1 MLDKAAILEQLRGV
15 LDPEIGI
22 SIVDLNMVRDIGI
35 NENGIVQVKIALT
48 VQHCPMAK
56 TLQADVEKAVGKLDG
71 VKSVNVETTAMSK
84 KELEELR
91 VKLQAR
97 ATNSQTQSGQN
108 TSTAGPGI
116 NKLGKRGIR
125 NIIAIVSGKG
135 GVGKSFVTSMLAT
148 ELRRQGYEVGV
159 LDADLTG
166 PSIAKVFGLSGKPY
180 KAQNGLIVPAKSK
193 TGIKVMSINL
203 VLDDPTMPV
212 IWRGPIVNSVIRQL
226 YWDVDWGDIHYL
238 LVDLPPGCVA
248 SGTQVFANPHPVPI
262 ELLKP
267 GDYVYSVEA
276 SIGPS
281 GRYANSLSATVSR
294 RRVSEVVPQGEAEVF
309 ELKTKNRTIRATFN
323 HPILALDKARPSG
336 KRAYRYS
343 LQWKRLTELRP
354 RDIIAVAKKI
364 PRYEKGPY
372 KLPDIDYQGLKH
384 LDLPAISSDD
394 FCRIIGYF
402 MGDGYVRFDPRMNIH
417 QVMFA
422 EPRNGKH
429 REKYVH
435 LLEKVFLGAKVYQG
449 DSEFGVVSRR
459 LALFFRELGLNKS
472 ALVKRVPEWVFHLP
486 ESQILAFIE
495 GYCDADGHRR
505 KMKLLI
511 RRPGWMCFESPNC
524 ELVEGMRILALS
536 VGLRVSN
543 LNSRTRTLITPSRH
557 TYTKTFWGF
566 EANSESRSNR
576 IGAGLIRGVGRQ
588 AVGKALVNDY
598 LGFERV
604 SKITHAGK
612 SQVYD
617 LTVEDNHNFISDGII
632 VHNTSDA
639 PLTIFQ
645 SLPVDGVIVVSSPQD
660 LAAMIVAKAVNMAK
674 KMEAPIM
681 GLVENMSY
689 FQCPGCGEKIE
700 IFGQSNGS
708 KLATQLD
715 IPYLGGVPLDPEI
728 ARLSDEGRIE
738 EYSSPVFENIT
749 AELRQKAVKQVEQL
763 TQGLPIAWS
772 VKPEHE

>member
-35 NENGIVQVKIALT
+35 NEDGIVQVKIALT

-91 VKLQAR
+91 VKLTAR
-97 ATNSQTQSGQN
+97 GTNSQISQSGQN

-148 ELRRQGYEVGV
+148 ELRRKGYEVGV

-180 KAQNGLIVPAKSK
+180 KAPNGLIVPAKSK

-226 YWDVDWGDIHYL
+226 YWDVDWGDVHYL
-238 LVDLPPGCVA
+238 LVDLPPG
-248 SGTQVFANPHPVPI
+248 T
-262 ELLKP
+262 
-267 GDYVYSVEA
+267 
-276 SIGPS
+276 
-281 GRYANSLSATVSR
+281 
-294 RRVSEVVPQGEAEVF
+294 
-309 ELKTKNRTIRATFN
+309 
-323 HPILALDKARPSG
+323 
-336 KRAYRYS
+336 
-343 LQWKRLTELRP
+343 
-354 RDIIAVAKKI
+354 
-364 PRYEKGPY
+364 
-372 KLPDIDYQGLKH
+372 
-384 LDLPAISSDD
+384 SD
-394 FCRIIGYF
+394 
-402 MGDGYVRFDPRMNIH
+402 
-417 QVMFA
+417 
-422 EPRNGKH
+422 
-429 REKYVH
+429 
-435 LLEKVFLGAKVYQG
+435 
-449 DSEFGVVSRR
+449 
-459 LALFFRELGLNKS
+459 
-472 ALVKRVPEWVFHLP
+472 
-486 ESQILAFIE
+486 
-495 GYCDADGHRR
+495 
-505 KMKLLI
+505 
-511 RRPGWMCFESPNC
+511 SP
-524 ELVEGMRILALS
+524 
-536 VGLRVSN
+536 
-543 LNSRTRTLITPSRH
+543 
-557 TYTKTFWGF
+557 
-566 EANSESRSNR
+566 
-576 IGAGLIRGVGRQ
+576 
-588 AVGKALVNDY
+588 
-598 LGFERV
+598 
-604 SKITHAGK
+604 
-612 SQVYD
+612 
-617 LTVEDNHNFISDGII
+617 LTV
-632 VHNTSDA
+632 
-639 PLTIFQ
+639 FQ

-689 FQCPGCGEKIE
+689 FQCPGCGEKVE

-708 KLATQLD
+708 RLAAQLD

-728 ARLSDEGRIE
+728 ARLSDQGRIE

-749 AELRQKAVKQVEQL
+749 AELRQKAVRQVEQL
-763 TQGLPIAWS
+763 TQGLPIAWT
-772 VKPEHE
+772 VEPQHK

>member
-35 NENGIVQVKIALT
+35 NEDGIVQVKIALT

-91 VKLQAR
+91 VKLTAR
-97 ATNSQTQSGQN
+97 GTNSQISQSGQN

-148 ELRRQGYEVGV
+148 ELRRKGYEVGV

-180 KAQNGLIVPAKSK
+180 KAPNGLIVPAKSK

-226 YWDVDWGDIHYL
+226 YWDVDWGDVHYL
-238 LVDLPPGCVA
+238 LVDLPPG
-248 SGTQVFANPHPVPI
+248 T
-262 ELLKP
+262 
-267 GDYVYSVEA
+267 
-276 SIGPS
+276 
-281 GRYANSLSATVSR
+281 
-294 RRVSEVVPQGEAEVF
+294 
-309 ELKTKNRTIRATFN
+309 
-323 HPILALDKARPSG
+323 
-336 KRAYRYS
+336 
-343 LQWKRLTELRP
+343 
-354 RDIIAVAKKI
+354 
-364 PRYEKGPY
+364 
-372 KLPDIDYQGLKH
+372 
-384 LDLPAISSDD
+384 SD
-394 FCRIIGYF
+394 
-402 MGDGYVRFDPRMNIH
+402 
-417 QVMFA
+417 
-422 EPRNGKH
+422 
-429 REKYVH
+429 
-435 LLEKVFLGAKVYQG
+435 
-449 DSEFGVVSRR
+449 
-459 LALFFRELGLNKS
+459 
-472 ALVKRVPEWVFHLP
+472 
-486 ESQILAFIE
+486 
-495 GYCDADGHRR
+495 
-505 KMKLLI
+505 
-511 RRPGWMCFESPNC
+511 SP
-524 ELVEGMRILALS
+524 
-536 VGLRVSN
+536 
-543 LNSRTRTLITPSRH
+543 
-557 TYTKTFWGF
+557 
-566 EANSESRSNR
+566 
-576 IGAGLIRGVGRQ
+576 
-588 AVGKALVNDY
+588 
-598 LGFERV
+598 
-604 SKITHAGK
+604 
-612 SQVYD
+612 
-617 LTVEDNHNFISDGII
+617 LTV
-632 VHNTSDA
+632 
-639 PLTIFQ
+639 FQ

-689 FQCPGCGEKIE
+689 FQCPGCGEKVE

-708 KLATQLD
+708 GLAAQLD

-728 ARLSDEGRIE
+728 ARLSDQGRIE

-749 AELRQKAVKQVEQL
+749 AELRQKAVRQVEQL
-763 TQGLPIAWS
+763 TQGLPIAWT
-772 VKPEHE
+772 VEPQHK